1 MKYVQLISG
10 LLIGTALG
18 GSVVASTGGGASES
32 AIRDVVRK
40 VIAEEPQLILD
51 SVQKYQQDQQNEK
64 RAAASEALKDPALKA
79 EVYDDSK
86 EAYIGNKNSTNVVV
100 EFFDYNC
107 PACKGMFEQLD
118 KLVANHKDVKIIFR
132 EFPIFGETSETNS
145 KLALAVWNL
154 YPEKY
159 YEFHKAMMKASGRDT
174 KTTHGIIKKLGMDL
188 SKVEAESKNEK
199 YQQLI
204 QETRELGTKLHV
216 QGTPTLVIG
225 DEIIPHGVSYEELE
239 ARLFKKN

>member
-32 AIRDVVRK
+32 AIRDVVRS

-64 RAAASEALKDPALKA
+64 RAAASDALKDPALKA
-79 EVYDDSK
+79 AVLDDSK
-86 EAYIGNKNSTNVVV
+86 EAYIGNKDSKNVVV
-100 EFFDYNC
+100 EFFDYTC

-118 KLVANHKDVKIIFR
+118 KLVANHKDVKVIFR

-174 KTTHGIIKKLGMDL
+174 KTTHGIITKLGMNL
-188 SKVEAESKNEK
+188 AKVEKESQDDK
-199 YQQLI
+199 YANLLK
-204 QETRELGTKLHV
+204 ENRDLGTQLHI
-216 QGTPTLVIG
+216 QGTPTLIIG
-225 DEIIPHGVSYEELE
+225 DELIPHGMGYEELE
-239 ARLFKKN
+239 ARLFKK